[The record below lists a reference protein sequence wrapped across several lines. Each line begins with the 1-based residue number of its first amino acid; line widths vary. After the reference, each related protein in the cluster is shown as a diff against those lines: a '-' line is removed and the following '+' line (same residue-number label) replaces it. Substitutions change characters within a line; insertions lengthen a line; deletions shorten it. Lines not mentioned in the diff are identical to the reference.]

1 MLPEQGMQK
10 RKKRWSMN
18 ERKNHIKAII
28 RDNVPWIMLLA
39 FSALFAILFPQF
51 LTFRNIT
58 NILRNASMIGIIA
71 VGMTFAMI
79 AGTFDLSV
87 GSMMGLAAIITL
99 KMSPTDLPRTI
110 LTVLVALAAGALVGL
125 ANGLI
130 VGRYRTSSIITTIG
144 MEYVVL
150 GITLVYTRGQHITI
164 KGMYKPLE
172 FIGKGRVG
180 TFPFPIIIFL
190 AVALIG
196 QLLLSF
202 TRFGRQLYATGG
214 NPNTSELSGINIGKV
229 RVLAYIISGVTAS
242 IGGIIIAARTQ
253 NLDPSFGFGQETD
266 VLTCVLLGGVS
277 LYGGKGSVIGTFA
290 GTLLLYVV
298 SNAMTLS
305 GTAYEMQLICK
316 GLIFLVTVA
325 ASVLWQKKG

>member
-1 MLPEQGMQK
+1 MDDK
-10 RKKRWSMN
+10 
-18 ERKNHIKAII
+18 KNHIKAVI
-28 RDNVPWIMLLA
+28 RDNVPWIMLLV
-39 FSALFAILFPQF
+39 FSALFSILFPQF

-110 LTVLVALAAGALVGL
+110 LTVLVALAAGALVGM

-172 FIGKGRVG
+172 FIGKGRIG

-190 AVALIG
+190 AVAVIG
-196 QLLLSF
+196 QLILSF

-242 IGGIIIAARTQ
+242 IGGIMIAARTQ

-316 GLIFLVTVA
+316 GLIFLITVA
-325 ASVLWQKKG
+325 ASVIWQKKG

>member
-1 MLPEQGMQK
+1 MSKSE
-10 RKKRWSMN
+10 
-18 ERKNHIKAII
+18 ERKQALKTIL
-28 RDNVPWIMLLA
+28 RDNVTWVMLLA

-99 KMSPTDLPRTI
+99 KMSPTDLPRTL
-110 LTVLVALAAGALVGL
+110 LTVAAAIGAGALVGII
-125 ANGLI
+125 NGLI
-130 VGRYRTSSIITTIG
+130 VGKYRTSSIITTIG
-144 MEYVVL
+144 MEYVIL
-150 GITLVYTRGQHITI
+150 GITLVYSRGQHVTI
-164 KGMYKPLE
+164 KGMYEPLE
-172 FIGKGRVG
+172 FIGKGRIG
-180 TFPFPIIIFL
+180 SIPFPIFIFIG
-190 AVALIG
+190 VAIIG
-196 QLLLSF
+196 QLLLSL
-202 TRFGRQLYATGG
+202 TRFGRQLYAIGG
-214 NPNTSELSGINIGKV
+214 NPNTSELSGINVTKI
-229 RVLAYIISGVTAS
+229 RVLAYMISGITAS
-242 IGGIIIAARTQ
+242 IGGIMIAARTQ

-277 LYGGKGSVIGTFA
+277 LYGGKGSVVGTFA

-305 GTAYEMQLICK
+305 GADYELQLICK
-316 GLIFLVTVA
+316 GLIFLITVA
-325 ASVLWQKKG
+325 VSVIWQKKG

>member
-1 MLPEQGMQK
+1 
-10 RKKRWSMN
+10 MN
-18 ERKNHIKAII
+18 DRKNHIKAII

-39 FSALFAILFPQF
+39 FSSLFAILFPQF

-190 AVALIG
+190 AVAVIG

-242 IGGIIIAARTQ
+242 IGGIMIAARTQ

>member
-1 MLPEQGMQK
+1 
-10 RKKRWSMN
+10 MN
-18 ERKNHIKAII
+18 DRKNHIKAII
-28 RDNVPWIMLLA
+28 RDNVPWIMLLV

-190 AVALIG
+190 AVAVIG

-242 IGGIIIAARTQ
+242 IGGIMIAARTQ